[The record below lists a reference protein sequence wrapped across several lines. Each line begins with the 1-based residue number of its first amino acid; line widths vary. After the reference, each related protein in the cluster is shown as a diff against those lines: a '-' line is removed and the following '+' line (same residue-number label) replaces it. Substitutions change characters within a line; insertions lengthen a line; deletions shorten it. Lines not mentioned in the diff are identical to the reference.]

1 MAAAAGGG
9 GSGEMLFNGYRAS
22 VLQDERS
29 FGDWIQDNINVLNTT
44 DLKNGHYNKLFVI
57 CVLPQLKKMEEKS
70 PFLRST
76 DIKIIG
82 N

>member
-1 MAAAAGGG
+1 
-9 GSGEMLFNGYRAS
+9 MLFNGYRAS

-44 DLKNGHYNKLFVI
+44 DLKNRHYNKLLYVFYH
-57 CVLPQLKKMEEKS
+57 
-70 PFLRST
+70 
-76 DIKIIG
+76 

>member
-1 MAAAAGGG
+1 MGI
-9 GSGEMLFNGYRAS
+9 ES

-29 FGDWIQDNINVLNTT
+29 FGDWIQDNINVLNIT
-44 DLKNGHYNKLFVI
+44 DLKNGHYNKFFVI
-57 CVLPQLKKMEEKS
+57 CVLSQFKKMERKNLILS
-70 PFLRST
+70 SI

>member
-44 DLKNGHYNKLFVI
+44 DLKNGHYNKLCYMCFATI
-57 CVLPQLKKMEEKS
+57 KKNGRKKS
-70 PFLRST
+70 ISAQH
-76 DIKIIG
+76 
-82 N
+82 

>member
-1 MAAAAGGG
+1 
-9 GSGEMLFNGYRAS
+9 MLFNGYRAS

-44 DLKNGHYNKLFVI
+44 DLKNRHHNKLLYVFYHN
-57 CVLPQLKKMEEKS
+57 LKKMEEKN
-70 PFLRST
+70 PILHST
-76 DIKIIG
+76 DIKTIG

>member
-1 MAAAAGGG
+1 MGG
-9 GSGEMLFNGYRAS
+9 AS

-29 FGDWIQDNINVLNTT
+29 LGDWIQDNINVLNIT
-44 DLKNGHYNKLFVI
+44 DPNCHYNKFFVI
-57 CVLPQLKKMEEKS
+57 CVLSQFKKNEKKNPILS
-70 PFLRST
+70 SI